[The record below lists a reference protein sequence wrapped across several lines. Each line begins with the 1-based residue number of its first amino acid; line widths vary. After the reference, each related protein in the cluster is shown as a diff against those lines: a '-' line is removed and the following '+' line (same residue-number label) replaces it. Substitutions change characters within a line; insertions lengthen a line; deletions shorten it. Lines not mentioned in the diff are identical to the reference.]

1 MHMSNMTMRRQRQQQ
16 YQRQYR
22 TSSWTMMS
30 SFMFIT
36 VTTWCSIIGYS
47 NSYTLLSPPSS
58 SMLIKSITTTTQTTT
73 TMMSRYRIKR
83 RSNLINNHSFDRNNC
98 RLWQS
103 TNDNESNYDINNNEE
118 KKEQLQ
124 QRRLAAMDYIKTT
137 TNLQKRTNKN
147 KKENKPNSSSSST
160 TKTKQRNPS
169 SSVTAASYQLLDH
182 DILSK
187 ADEYE
192 LGIKI
197 RKSVDLQKKIDSI
210 IEQKKR
216 NIFME
221 EQKHKKQQSKQRQDH
236 HQQQNNKSEKIRF
249 QKRKAEEERQRD
261 QRRRMMKIYSNGNI
275 DDVVNEDNNYVENNN
290 NNIPTIHSTTTNRN
304 LSFEEEL
311 EELLISRKGGGFSGG
326 NGGNDSDIAD
336 ATASRTQSRRR
347 ITKNEN
353 DWYGD
358 IGDDIDDDDTIMMEE
373 LGVAIYGN
381 IDQDQQ
387 QQQRRGEKQD
397 EEEMGEDICYDED
410 GNLEDCYDQH
420 YDDHNINNNNIN
432 GFDGE
437 VNKDEGNE
445 DYDEP
450 TSNYLSSSSSGTTT
464 RTRIAPSQIGY
475 NLDEIR
481 MYVTENE
488 IINDLGIDGG
498 REELTSVLI
507 HGALAKQKM
516 IKSNIRLVTSIAKK
530 WFRSAKNDG
539 NSKVKVR
546 GSQHSSYS
554 GSWSVPALDEAIQQG
569 IIGLATAA
577 ERFEPERNF
586 KFSTYATYYIT
597 NEVRKIFQSSITG
610 CLYVPQHYFGIR
622 NKYQYLVKE
631 HFLETGQ
638 ALDIQTA
645 AHKLKLKIP
654 RLQFVLKS
662 TESLLQLDSPIALGE
677 SQGGKS
683 GGNQGMAGGSNTFSD
698 TLPCDDITAESIIER
713 SLLRQCIENALAA
726 ELSPHERDI
735 VRLRHGLDDGV
746 SRTVKQVRESCGGM
760 LSLADIRTVE
770 KRAYRKL
777 RFPYSVHNARLREFA
792 AEYAGV
798 APEMIETL

>member
-1 MHMSNMTMRRQRQQQ
+1 MTMRRGRQQQ
-16 YQRQYR
+16 QQEYQHQHR
-22 TSSWTMMS
+22 TSSWTMMAS
-30 SFMFIT
+30 MIFVT

-47 NSYTLLSPPSS
+47 DSYTLLSPPSL
-58 SMLIKSITTTTQTTT
+58 SMGIKSTTTTTTTQT
-73 TMMSRYRIKR
+73 MMMMMNRYRSSKR
-83 RSNLINNHSFDRNNC
+83 RSKNLINNHSNSVDRNNFVH
-98 RLWQS
+98 LWQS
-103 TNDNESNYDINNNEE
+103 TNDNESNYDDNSNEE

-124 QRRLAAMDYIKTT
+124 QRRRAAKDYIKTT
-137 TNLQKRTNKN
+137 RPNLQQKRTTKKN
-147 KKENKPNSSSSST
+147 KKEQMKP
-160 TKTKQRNPS
+160 RNPL

-182 DILSK
+182 EILSK

-197 RKSVDLQKKIDSI
+197 RKSVELQQKLDSI
-210 IEQKKR
+210 IERKKKE
-216 NIFME
+216 IVTE
-221 EQKHKKQQSKQRQDH
+221 EHKHTKQQQRKQQQQDH
-236 HQQQNNKSEKIRF
+236 HQPQNKKSKIRF
-249 QKRKAEEERQRD
+249 QKRKVEEERQRD

-275 DDVVNEDNNYVENNN
+275 DDVVNEKYKNNNYVKHKNI
-290 NNIPTIHSTTTNRN
+290 NNIPTIPPNRN

-311 EELLISRKGGGFSGG
+311 EELLISRKVGGFSGG
-326 NGGNDSDIAD
+326 GGNDSAD
-336 ATASRTQSRRR
+336 ATDTRTPQRRRR
-347 ITKNEN
+347 ITKNDN

-358 IGDDIDDDDTIMMEE
+358 MGDDIDDDDTIMMEE

-381 IDQDQQ
+381 NIDQDQHH
-387 QQQRRGEKQD
+387 
-397 EEEMGEDICYDED
+397 EEEIGEDICYDED
-410 GNLEDCYDQH
+410 GIIEDCYNQH
-420 YDDHNINNNNIN
+420 YDDDDDQSNNMNMNINAFDDDENNA
-432 GFDGE
+432 
-437 VNKDEGNE
+437 
-445 DYDEP
+445 DYDDGP
-450 TSNYLSSSSSGTTT
+450 TSSYLSYSSSSTTAT

-481 MYVTENE
+481 MYVTEKE
-488 IINDLGIDGG
+488 IIHELGIEGG

-539 NSKVKVR
+539 NSKMK

-569 IIGLATAA
+569 IIGLAMAA

-631 HFLETGQ
+631 YFLETGQ

-698 TLPCDDITAESIIER
+698 TLPCDDTTAESIIER